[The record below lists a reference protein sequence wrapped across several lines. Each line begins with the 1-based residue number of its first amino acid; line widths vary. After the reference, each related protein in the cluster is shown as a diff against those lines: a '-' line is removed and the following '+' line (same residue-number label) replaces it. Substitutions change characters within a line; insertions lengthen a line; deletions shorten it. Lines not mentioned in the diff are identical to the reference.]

1 MFLHLNT
8 EKLIEPAQFYAV
20 DLPLNCADEVMFSST
35 LPFNFIF
42 SANSLFSFP
51 ANHTCPLLLISAMF
65 CQFFVY
71 QMSAVCGGL
80 PRLWSSTEFL
90 KCSTARIAQTEYLV
104 SWVTQIMTVWAKGL
118 QLKTAVKKS
127 INVYSIGLYGPT
139 MEKSLRVLGWCEG
152 DECFSSSRWR
162 LWTHNLHIWA
172 QQPIGKI
179 HLS

>member
-104 SWVTQIMTVWAKGL
+104 S
-118 QLKTAVKKS
+118 
-127 INVYSIGLYGPT
+127 
-139 MEKSLRVLGWCEG
+139 
-152 DECFSSSRWR
+152 
-162 LWTHNLHIWA
+162 
-172 QQPIGKI
+172 
-179 HLS
+179 